1 MVGRPR
7 PPRVPRPRRRRPG
20 TATAAG
26 HELRDSVERLTDDL
40 AHEPW
45 RALGAAEA
53 DRLAQLTMPILVK
66 VLETGLMPPRTPSA

>member
-1 MVGRPR
+1 M
-7 PPRVPRPRRRRPG
+7 
-20 TATAAG
+20 
-26 HELRDSVERLTDDL
+26 TDDL